1 MQSMGTQSAQGV
13 VLMDDFGVCTRC
25 EDTQFVDDLITL
37 GDWLLCDDC
46 YEEL

>member
-1 MQSMGTQSAQGV
+1 
-13 VLMDDFGVCTRC
+13 MDDFGICTRC

-37 GDWLLCDDC
+37 GDNLLCDDC